1 MNRNWS
7 FRSGLA
13 GLIVGMVI
21 AGISVGGYVV
31 ARSPASTKTLAACVD
46 ADGTMHLKTPSTAK
60 CPNGQK
66 KVTWNAKGPRGA
78 TGAQGAPGQDGTD
91 GVNGVDGSPGAD
103 GAKGDTGDAVL
114 DTVNCSNGQTIVWN
128 GTGWGC
134 RTVAIT
140 GQLSIT
146 SVPPDICCGVFGVF
160 ESYTPNVRDDFCD
173 DVMCYISLSDVTD
186 HQSCSVTIYGNST
199 AQMVQITN
207 YLDGVELVG
216 LFDLTVGD
224 PLYVNLSCLT

>member
-1 MNRNWS
+1 MLVLDTGTLEPDVLPRPS
-7 FRSGLA
+7 LPFVPDPQHLTDA
-13 GLIVGMVI
+13 G
-21 AGISVGGYVV
+21 
-31 ARSPASTKTLAACVD
+31 PK
-46 ADGTMHLKTPSTAK
+46 
-60 CPNGQK
+60 N
-66 KVTWNAKGPRGA
+66 
-78 TGAQGAPGQDGTD
+78 APGQDGTD

-146 SVPPDICCGVFGVF
+146 SVPAGICCGVFEVF
-160 ESYTPNVRDDFCD
+160 DSYTPNVRDDFCD

-207 YLDGVELVG
+207 YFAGVELVG

>member
-1 MNRNWS
+1 MKS
-7 FRSGLA
+7 KGIAVGIVIGF
-13 GLIVGMVI
+13 IVGSV
-21 AGISVGGYVV
+21 AVGGYVV

-46 ADGTMHLKTPSTAK
+46 DDGTMHLKTPSTAK
-60 CPNGQK
+60 CPKGQK
-66 KVTWNAKGPRGA
+66 KVTWNVKGPRGA
-78 TGAQGAPGQDGTD
+78 MGAQGAPGQDGTD

-114 DTVNCSNGQTIVWN
+114 DTVDCSNGQTIVWN

-146 SVPPDICCGVFGVF
+146 SVPADICCGVFGVF
-160 ESYTPNVRDDFCD
+160 ESYTPNVRNDFCD

-199 AQMVQITN
+199 AQMVQITK
-207 YLDGVELVG
+207 YLAGVELVG